1 MGELYSAMDVSAS
14 ALTSQRKRLEMLVRN
29 IANAQTTR
37 TAEGGPYR
45 RKDVV
50 FVTRPMRSF
59 GEFLLEV
66 GEDMDVLEGVEI
78 DRVVTDTSPPL
89 MRYEPGHPDANE
101 EGYVAYPNIN
111 PLEEMA
117 NLLSATRSFEANVKA
132 FEAIKELVRRSI
144 ELGKK

>member
-14 ALTSQRKRLEMLVRN
+14 VLTAQRKRLEILVRN

-66 GEDMDVLEGVEI
+66 GEGMDVLEGVEI

-117 NLLSATRSFEANVKA
+117 NLLSATRSFEANVRA